1 MSCTYTL
8 CLPDLECLVLSNLV
22 IDCVSGYVSAL
33 LNLAGGLAWHPAGV
47 VHATCPAPSQGGGQR
62 TSGCRDCVWVN
73 AGMFLGIRSDILHA

>member
-8 CLPDLECLVLSNLV
+8 CLPDFECLVLSNLV

-47 VHATCPAPSQGGGQR
+47 AHATCPAPIARGVARGPL
-62 TSGCRDCVWVN
+62 T
-73 AGMFLGIRSDILHA
+73 AGTVFGSMQACF